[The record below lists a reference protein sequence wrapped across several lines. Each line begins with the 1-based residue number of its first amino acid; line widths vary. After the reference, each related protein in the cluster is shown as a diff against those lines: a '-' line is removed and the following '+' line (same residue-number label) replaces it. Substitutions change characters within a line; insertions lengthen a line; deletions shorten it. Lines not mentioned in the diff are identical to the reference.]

1 MVDIISLIKLN
12 VGRKHSTMFT
22 LITKIKN
29 VNFASSQEWQDTVS
43 NTRGMDRFIVRN
55 KINMAEKNIDLKWK
69 VKNTK

>member
-12 VGRKHSTMFT
+12 VGKHSTMFT

-29 VNFASSQEWQDTVS
+29 VNFGSQEWQDTVS

>member
-1 MVDIISLIKLN
+1 
-12 VGRKHSTMFT
+12 MFT

-29 VNFASSQEWQDTVS
+29 VPLRALKSGKTQCLTQGEWTDS
-43 NTRGMDRFIVRN
+43 LLGN

>member
-12 VGRKHSTMFT
+12 VGKHSTMST

-29 VNFASSQEWQDTVS
+29 VNFASSPEWQDIVS
-43 NTRGMDRFIVRN
+43 NPGGMDRFIVRN
-55 KINMAEKNIDLKWK
+55 KINMEEKNIDLKWK

>member
-1 MVDIISLIKLN
+1 MADIISLIKLY
-12 VGRKHSTMFT
+12 VGKHSTMFT

-29 VNFASSQEWQDTVS
+29 VNFASSQEWQDTMS
-43 NTRGMDRFIVRN
+43 NPRGMDRFIVRN